1 MHNRQ
6 RRLSQTY
13 TGAAGGALGPTTAIR
28 AVVFDYG
35 MVLTGPPDPAA
46 YKQLL
51 AITGLTSA
59 QLDKYY
65 WADRH
70 AYDEGKLTGLA
81 FWQKIL
87 ADAKLELYP
96 SAAEELNLWDA
107 RMWTTQNGDM
117 LDWQQQLSQRGILTA
132 ILSNIGDSV
141 LENMQ
146 REFTWLDRF
155 DVLVWSYQ
163 LRMAKPDS
171 AIFHHVLKQLGTKP
185 EETIFIDDK
194 PVNIE
199 AANTLGIR
207 GMLFTTP
214 AQLRADLIAQGLDAY
229 LPLPNPSV

>member
-1 MHNRQ
+1 M
-6 RRLSQTY
+6 S
-13 TGAAGGALGPTTAIR
+13 ATTPIR

-59 QLDKYY
+59 QLDKFY

-87 ADAKLELYP
+87 SKAELKLYP

-117 LDWQQQLSQRGILTA
+117 LDWQEQLTKCGILTA

-163 LRMAKPDS
+163 LGMAKPDS
-171 AIFHHVLKQLGTKP
+171 AIFHHVLKQLGTRP
-185 EETIFIDDK
+185 EETILIDDK
-194 PVNIE
+194 TINVE
-199 AANTLGIR
+199 AAEAVGMR
-207 GMLFTTP
+207 GLVFTTP
-214 AQLRADLIAQGLDAY
+214 AQLRADLIAQGLDAF
-229 LPLPNPSV
+229 LPLPNPAI

>member
-1 MHNRQ
+1 M
-6 RRLSQTY
+6 S
-13 TGAAGGALGPTTAIR
+13 ATTPIR

-35 MVLTGPPDPAA
+35 MVLTGPPDTAA

-59 QLDKYY
+59 QLDKFY

-87 ADAKLELYP
+87 SKAELKLYP

-117 LDWQQQLSQRGILTA
+117 LDWQEQLTKCGILTA

-163 LRMAKPDS
+163 LGMAKPDS
-171 AIFHHVLKQLGTKP
+171 AIFHHVLKQLGTRP

-194 PVNIE
+194 TINVE
-199 AANTLGIR
+199 AAEAVGMR
-207 GMLFTTP
+207 GLVFTTP
-214 AQLRADLIAQGLDAY
+214 AQLRADLIAQGLDAF
-229 LPLPNPSV
+229 LPLPNPAI